1 MDGHG
6 CIVPVHLSAN
16 TASLFGHSAQV
27 RPFSKSPF
35 AGCRKTHKHQIHG
48 LEEEWKQQGGR
59 PTPRASAPFL
69 QSESQSNVSNSP
81 KGNDSKNNPDDLL
94 YLASFMFTTKQR
106 GQSRV
111 HQTHN
116 PMQGTQH
123 EPCWP
128 GSSCCICRVLLR
140 FKWGD
145 LAENVYDDHMPPTYC
160 FPGAQPPPHQRTW
173 KSYWKQPSNLTA
185 LFQPT
190 KHQWG
195 SVWNCPSVLLQKIG
209 SHILSPFGLLLQVE
223 DSRRL
228 AELE

>member
-1 MDGHG
+1 MAA
-6 CIVPVHLSAN
+6 LSQF
-16 TASLFGHSAQV
+16 TSV
-27 RPFSKSPF
+27 
-35 AGCRKTHKHQIHG
+35 QIQLLCLGTLLRSDH
-48 LEEEWKQQGGR
+48 
-59 PTPRASAPFL
+59 
-69 QSESQSNVSNSP
+69 SQSLPLLAAGKHTNTRSMDWKNSENSKGDVLHPELPLLFCKVKAKGNVSNSP

-160 FPGAQPPPHQRTW
+160 FSGAQPPPHQRT
-173 KSYWKQPSNLTA
+173 
-185 LFQPT
+185 
-190 KHQWG
+190 
-195 SVWNCPSVLLQKIG
+195 
-209 SHILSPFGLLLQVE
+209 
-223 DSRRL
+223 
-228 AELE
+228 